1 MIFFETT
8 ISQCL
13 RLEHK
18 CMEYDTDKIFEHISF
33 LSNAVEDVVC
43 YYSYRY
49 IIYMFQNA
57 LKIYRCKHITVNIYH
72 QAKYRNELRVLH
84 NFESKTPIRNI
95 KMLIIMVFI
104 LPYTRIIFTFMKY
117 LNTLKT
123 TILQSQNTSN

>member
-1 MIFFETT
+1 
-8 ISQCL
+8 
-13 RLEHK
+13 
-18 CMEYDTDKIFEHISF
+18 MEYDTDKIFEHISF

-84 NFESKTPIRNI
+84 NFESKTPIRII

-104 LPYTRIIFTFMKY
+104 FYHTPEYYYRSDILNMKI
-117 LNTLKT
+117 T
-123 TILQSQNTSN
+123 TITQSTYQNTILVYLS

>member
-1 MIFFETT
+1 
-8 ISQCL
+8 
-13 RLEHK
+13 
-18 CMEYDTDKIFEHISF
+18 MEYDTDKIFEHISF

-57 LKIYRCKHITVNIYH
+57 LKIYRCKHITVNMYH
-72 QAKYRNELRVLH
+72 QTKYRNELRVLH

-104 LPYTRIIFTFMKY
+104 LPYFALFCIPIE
-117 LNTLKT
+117 
-123 TILQSQNTSN
+123 IEQQNVS

>member
-72 QAKYRNELRVLH
+72 QTKYRNELRVLH
-84 NFESKTPIRNI
+84 NFESKTPIR
-95 KMLIIMVFI
+95 KMKMSI
-104 LPYTRIIFTFMKY
+104 IIFCYFTIHPNY
-117 LNTLKT
+117 YNLKMPL
-123 TILQSQNTSN
+123 ININ